1 MIEPKEGW
9 PQYWF
14 NWSYEP
20 SFGDNFGDN
29 EPQQQQSGDDLPF

>member
-14 NWSYEP
+14 NWSGEP
-20 SFGDNFGDN
+20 SFGDN
-29 EPQQQQSGDDLPF
+29 EPQQQSGDELPF

>member
-14 NWSYEP
+14 NWAGEQ
-20 SFGDNFGDN
+20 SFGDG
-29 EPQQQQSGDDLPF
+29 EQQQQSGDDLPF